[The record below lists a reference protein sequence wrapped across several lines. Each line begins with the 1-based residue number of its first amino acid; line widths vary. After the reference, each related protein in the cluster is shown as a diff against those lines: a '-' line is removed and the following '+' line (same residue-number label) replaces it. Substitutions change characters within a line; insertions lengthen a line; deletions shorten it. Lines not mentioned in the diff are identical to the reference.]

1 MHWIKNKKTVLEMR
15 RLVKVIRA
23 STEAKAL
30 SEDAPRGHVFLSFYL
45 REVERAGKN
54 KHIRQVDEAL

>member
-1 MHWIKNKKTVLEMR
+1 ME
-15 RLVKVIRA
+15 VIRA

-30 SEDAPRGHVFLSFYL
+30 SENAPCGHVFLSFYL

-54 KHIRQVDEAL
+54 ESIRQVDEAL